1 MYYSFLPIEGHLSG
15 RIGDYWLENGEVK
28 YEQAEWVDTSPNQ
41 SSYTRYEQ
49 VTTIKT
55 LFNPPESL
63 LERLIARQESR
74 SAFAHYYLSQDN

>member
-1 MYYSFLPIEGHLSG
+1 MYYSFLSIEGNLNG

-28 YEQAEWVDTSPNQ
+28 YEQAEWIDISHPQSP
-41 SSYTRYEQ
+41 YTRYEQ

-63 LERLIARQESR
+63 VQRLIARQESKL
-74 SAFAHYYLSQDN
+74 AFARHYVSQDN